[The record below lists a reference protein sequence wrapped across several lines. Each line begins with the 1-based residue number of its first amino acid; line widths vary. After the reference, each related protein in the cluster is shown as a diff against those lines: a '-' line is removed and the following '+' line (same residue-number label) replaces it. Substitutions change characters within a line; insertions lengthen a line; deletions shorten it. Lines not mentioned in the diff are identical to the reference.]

1 MYCTNGGKQ
10 LNADARF
17 CPPCAYPTKNADTAN
32 GTSTSNP
39 APAANATVTPPA
51 GPAGAPAPTP
61 NPSPTPHTTNASAEA
76 TPSGSTL
83 GILGLIIGILSCVL
97 LFVAGPQAVLPA
109 IAALVL
115 CLVSLQKKEEGTSR
129 APAIV
134 GLCFASFALFNAMAF
149 FGCVSMMIGADNS
162 LRLLGMPL

>member
-1 MYCTNGGKQ
+1 MYCTNCGKQ
-10 LNADARF
+10 LNDDARF
-17 CPPCAYPTKNADTAN
+17 CPHCAYPTKNADTAN

-39 APAANATVTPPA
+39 TPAANATVTPPA
-51 GPAGAPAPTP
+51 GAPAPAP
-61 NPSPTPHTTNASAEA
+61 NLSPTPHTTNASAE
-76 TPSGSTL
+76 TTL
-83 GILGLIIGILSCVL
+83 GILGLIIGVLSCVL